1 MPRRKGYIPPATI
14 ILAGRCNTTRII
26 SVISGKGGTGK
37 TTITANL
44 GAALSKIGKSV
55 LVIDGNI
62 SGANL
67 GAHLG
72 IPEESQ
78 VTLNDVL
85 KNKAFLTQAVLQHP
99 SGFSII
105 PASIGDIN
113 AELGG
118 LRHNLSDF
126 VGGYNIILIDAAAG
140 VNKEVEA
147 AIDASDE
154 VLIVTNPDHPAVKN
168 AGIAKKAADSRGKK
182 TIGVVLNRVSGEPF
196 EMPSAAVEKAISAPV
211 ISKITD
217 HRKVRE
223 SLSVRA
229 PVVHHAPHTE
239 ASREIMKL
247 AHMIAGE
254 KMQKETV
261 SEMLRRLWNLQITIS
276 IG

>member
-1 MPRRKGYIPPATI
+1 M
-14 ILAGRCNTTRII
+14 TRII
-26 SVISGKGGTGK
+26 SVVSGKGGTGK

-44 GAALSKIGKSV
+44 GAALAKMGKSV

-85 KNKAFLTQAVLQHP
+85 KNNGLLTQAVLRHP
-99 SGFSII
+99 SGFSIV

-118 LRHNLSDF
+118 LKGCLSGF
-126 VGGYNIILIDAAAG
+126 IGGYNVILIDAAAG
-140 VNKEVEA
+140 VNREVEA

-154 VLIVTNPDHPAVKN
+154 VLIVTNPDFPAVKN
-168 AGIAKKAADSRGKK
+168 AGAVKRVADSKSKR
-182 TIGVVLNRVSGEPF
+182 TFGVVLNRVSGEAH
-196 EMPSAAVEKAISAPV
+196 ELRDSDIEKAVSAPI
-211 ISKITD
+211 ISKISE

-223 SLSVRA
+223 SLSVRK
-229 PVVHHAPHTE
+229 PVVQHAPYSQT
-239 ASREIMKL
+239 SREIMRL
-247 AHMIAGE
+247 AHIVAGE
-254 KMQKETV
+254 KMPKESFMDRMRQLMNVEISV
-261 SEMLRRLWNLQITIS
+261 SV
-276 IG
+276 G